1 VLGDRPAWD
10 TFIWYGGLINMA
22 SVLGASGITT
32 QFAELS
38 AGMTGGWNWGAA
50 VAILLLVYCYSHYAF
65 ASITAHVTA
74 MFIPFLIVM
83 IAAGA
88 PPVLAVLGLAYISN
102 LSASLTHYGT
112 TTAPIYFGARYVT
125 QGEWW
130 RVGFIVSL
138 VTVTIWGTVGL
149 AWWKLLGWW

>member
-1 VLGDRPAWD
+1 
-10 TFIWYGGLINMA
+10 MA

-38 AGMTGGWNWGAA
+38 AGVTVGWDWGAA
-50 VAILLLVYCYSHYAF
+50 VAVLLLVYCYAHYAF

-88 PPVLAVLGLAYISN
+88 PPLLAVLGLAYISN
-102 LSASLTHYGT
+102 LMASLTHYGT
-112 TTAPIYFGARYVT
+112 TPAPIYFGARYVT

-130 RVGFIVSL
+130 RIGFLVSV
-138 VTVTIWGTVGL
+138 VTVTIWGTIGL